1 MGPLPWIYRVV
12 RSCSRASVQALQSC
26 GLRYSKDL
34 IPTPT
39 IFDLIIP
46 NNNKVAN
53 VFKRSCHKNG
63 CLPNEI
69 SLRLSIGTWLETIGA
84 AEFGWQKIRIASQNV
99 RSSSPLLSFTLF
111 PSFPSAFVSFSP
123 PPPRTPFFPQL
134 FLFLIRTEI
143 NSFSLCRIKALLR
156 AGYWPT
162 KSDPLTQYLQETN
175 SDRVDI

>member
-99 RSSSPLLSFTLF
+99 RSSSPLLL
-111 PSFPSAFVSFSP
+111 VSFLPSP
-123 PPPRTPFFPQL
+123 HPFLPQ
-134 FLFLIRTEI
+134 RH
-143 NSFSLCRIKALLR
+143 
-156 AGYWPT
+156 
-162 KSDPLTQYLQETN
+162 
-175 SDRVDI
+175 